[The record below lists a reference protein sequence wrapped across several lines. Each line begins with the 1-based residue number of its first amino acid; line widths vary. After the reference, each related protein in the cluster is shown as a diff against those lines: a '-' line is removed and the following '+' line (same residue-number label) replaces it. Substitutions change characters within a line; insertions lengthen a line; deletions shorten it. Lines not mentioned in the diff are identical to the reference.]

1 MENRLPCEIVQDL
14 LPSYVDGLTSE
25 VTNQA
30 VRSHVQTCE
39 TCRQSMT
46 AMGVSEPE
54 QSLYEEKEIDFLK
67 KTKRKHRRILGISL
81 AAVLVVVLSILALV
95 RVYLIGDELDA
106 DLISCQV
113 SVQTREQM
121 DGSMESEIQVKGIL
135 LDSGIDVTQVAFSE
149 DDGVVTIC
157 VKGGTASPFRESVFQ
172 ESYIVSGSVTEIY
185 VGDRILWDQGVE
197 ISPYVADIYATK
209 HPYVGDMTANG
220 ATARALGLSQL
231 IGDFTNQLQTT
242 EEPYGWIMYK
252 ETPITADQEQE
263 LLKKVESLSYVM
275 IAMTDNLGY
284 MTYVYDVDGIEKDV
298 TFSVD
303 TVPGGKDLK
312 QKVAS
317 SARELALFME
327 EQGVG
332 QYVSTPEWNG
342 SKIIQIGIANAAEDE
357 ILGLGITYSLDGEVI
372 GSEETIH
379 ADESVIQSGEITY
392 FDIAESDLPLDALT
406 DISRLQITVTVYTGD
421 RQYETVQNQIDV
433 DADFG
438 RSYQIALCG
447 DADSGYTLE

>member
-30 VRSHVQTCE
+30 VRLHIQTCE
-39 TCRQSMT
+39 NCRQSMT
-46 AMGVSEPE
+46 DMGVPE
-54 QSLYEEKEIDFLK
+54 TGHSLYEEKEIEFLK

-81 AAVLVVVLSILALV
+81 VAVLIVVLSILAFV
-95 RVYLIGDELDA
+95 RVYLIGEELDA

-113 SVQTREQM
+113 SVQTREQA
-121 DGSMESEIQVKGIL
+121 DGSTESEIQVKGIL
-135 LDSGIDVTQVAFSE
+135 LDEGIDVTQVTFSE

-157 VKGGTASPFRESVFQ
+157 VKGGAASPFCESVFQ
-172 ESYIVSGSVTEIY
+172 ESYIISGPVTEIY

-197 ISPYVADIYATK
+197 ISPYVAGIYATK

-220 ATARALGLSQL
+220 ATAKALGLSQL

-252 ETPITADQEQE
+252 ETPVTADQEQE

-275 IAMTDNLGY
+275 IAMTDNLSY
-284 MTYVYDVDGIEKDV
+284 MTYVYEVDGVEKDV

-303 TVPGGKDLK
+303 TMPGGKDLK
-312 QKVAS
+312 QDVAS
-317 SARELALFME
+317 SVRELARFME
-327 EQGVG
+327 EQGLG

-357 ILGLGITYSLDGEVI
+357 ILGLGISYSLDGEPI
-372 GSEETIH
+372 GSGGTIH
-379 ADESVIQSGEITY
+379 ADESAIQPGEMTY
-392 FDIAESDLPLDALT
+392 FDIEESYLPLETMT
-406 DISRLQITVTVYTGD
+406 DISRLQIAVTVYTSD
-421 RQYETVQNQIDV
+421 HQYQTVHNQIDI

-438 RSYQIALCG
+438 RSYQIVLCG
-447 DADSGYTLE
+447 DADSGYILE

>member
-39 TCRQSMT
+39 NCRQSMT

-54 QSLYEEKEIDFLK
+54 RSLYEEREIDFLK

-81 AAVLVVVLSILALV
+81 AAVLIVVLSILALV

-113 SVQTREQM
+113 SVQTREQA

-157 VKGGTASPFRESVFQ
+157 VKGGTASPFCESVFQ
-172 ESYIVSGSVTEIY
+172 ESYVVSGPVTEIY

-220 ATARALGLSQL
+220 ATARALGLGQL

-252 ETPITADQEQE
+252 ENPITADQEQE

-284 MTYVYDVDGIEKDV
+284 MTYVYEVDGVEKDV

-312 QKVAS
+312 QEVAS
-317 SARELALFME
+317 SARDLALFME
-327 EQGVG
+327 EQGLG

-406 DISRLQITVTVYTGD
+406 DISRLQIAVTVYTGNH
-421 RQYETVQNQIDV
+421 QYETVHNQIDV

-438 RSYQIALCG
+438 HSYQIALCG
-447 DADSGYTLE
+447 DADSGYILE

>member
-81 AAVLVVVLSILALV
+81 AAVLVVALSILALV

-113 SVQTREQM
+113 SVQTREQA
-121 DGSMESEIQVKGIL
+121 DGSVESEIQVKGIL

-157 VKGGTASPFRESVFQ
+157 VKGGTASPFCESVFQ

-220 ATARALGLSQL
+220 ATARALGLGQL

-252 ETPITADQEQE
+252 ENPITADQEQE

-284 MTYVYDVDGIEKDV
+284 MTYVYEVDGIEKDV

-312 QKVAS
+312 QEVAS

-327 EQGVG
+327 EQGLG

-406 DISRLQITVTVYTGD
+406 DISRLQIAVTVYTGD
-421 RQYETVQNQIDV
+421 RQYEIVQNQIDV

-447 DADSGYTLE
+447 DADFGYTLE